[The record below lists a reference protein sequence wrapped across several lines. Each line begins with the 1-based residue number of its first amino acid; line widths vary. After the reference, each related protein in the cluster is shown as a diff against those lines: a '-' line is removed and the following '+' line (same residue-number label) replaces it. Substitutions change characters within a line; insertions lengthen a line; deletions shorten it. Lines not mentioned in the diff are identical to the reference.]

1 MEIEENNILKAPK
14 DSSESEEIKDLS
26 FESHKRATDEKDSEK
41 ETLFKIL
48 KSIML
53 TDFFSYSLIE
63 DISENTKLFL
73 YKLLKKKFHLNS
85 NLEIKGIRKQRRN
98 EEKFKYVVKRGFKY
112 LFKKFK
118 ALNHFFILGT
128 KKLDEIQFYKYY
140 FEEISIKLN
149 LPIDLFY
156 LPGSKLQKYSIKC
169 LKFDKTVST
178 CYMEKIFLSKKFKE
192 DFIKYVL
199 NEFSLESYKIRDE
212 KIMKI
217 LDKFKNDKYKN
228 LRLPW
233 TNNEISFAQQTLINY
248 ITNYIK

>member
-1 MEIEENNILKAPK
+1 MEIEKINILKSPK

-26 FESHKRATDEKDSEK
+26 FESHKKRPDEKKSEK
-41 ETLFKIL
+41 KLLKKIL
-48 KSIML
+48 QSIML
-53 TDFFSYSLIE
+53 TDSFSYSLIE
-63 DISENTKLFL
+63 GISEKTKSFL
-73 YKLLKKKFHLNS
+73 YKLLKKKFILDPS
-85 NLEIKGIRKQRRN
+85 LEIKGIRKRRRN

-118 ALNHFFILGT
+118 ARNNFFILGT

-140 FEEISIKLN
+140 FEETSTKLN

-156 LPGSKLQKYSIKC
+156 LPGSKLQKYSIKF

-212 KIMKI
+212 KIIKI
-217 LDKFKNDKYKN
+217 LDKFGDDKYKN